1 MTQEFTP
8 DLVESLTDPTKQL
21 LLKMNFNQWLT
32 GERNGLQILA
42 SSKKSAFIV
51 SPQIT
56 LSAMPSA
63 WLMLESM
70 RITLYAFLVSR
81 FPLT

>member
-8 DLVESLTDPTKQL
+8 DLVESLTDPAKQL